1 MSPQCNLARQEA
13 KGKPVESWERSD
25 AKSLWFWGQVPA
37 SEATTFARHA
47 AKPGS
52 FAREGGKL
60 GGGFLLSPRT
70 SLGSALMGACK
81 DEHKSSI
88 IFRNRDYLYWRRFA
102 TTLVIFRS
110 SESSK
115 VDVESRKT
123 ARSPSKVCSEQRST
137 PRSSTED
144 ARWRR
149 MRSPS

>member
-81 DEHKSSI
+81 DEHKVWHHFQEQGLLI
-88 IFRNRDYLYWRRFA
+88 L
-102 TTLVIFRS
+102 
-110 SESSK
+110 E
-115 VDVESRKT
+115 
-123 ARSPSKVCSEQRST
+123 KVCHNPCDFSFF
-137 PRSSTED
+137 
-144 ARWRR
+144 
-149 MRSPS
+149 